1 MERIN
6 VRARAFS
13 PDLTCAFH
21 KFDANRFAWLAEQLL
36 DAGRPEA
43 ARLASEWMREHLET
57 ARKLA
62 DQADGGAA

>member
-13 PDLTCAFH
+13 SYLTCAFH
-21 KFDANRFAWLAEQLL
+21 RFDASRYEWLAEQLR

-43 ARLASEWMREHLET
+43 ARLADGFAEEHRQT
-57 ARKLA
+57 AEKLG
-62 DQADGGAA
+62 DAA